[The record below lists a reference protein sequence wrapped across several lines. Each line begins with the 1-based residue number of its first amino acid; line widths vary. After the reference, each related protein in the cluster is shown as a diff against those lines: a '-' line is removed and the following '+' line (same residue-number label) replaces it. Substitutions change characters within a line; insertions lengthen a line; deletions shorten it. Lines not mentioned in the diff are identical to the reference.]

1 MQKFMH
7 GSNKEQKTIKLISNE
22 KSNKLYI
29 NDSLDS
35 ITPIDTGAR
44 FSSE

>member
-7 GSNKEQKTIKLISNE
+7 GLNKEQKTIKLISNE

-35 ITPIDTGAR
+35 IAANDADTR
-44 FSSE
+44 FRKE